1 MGENECHQLD
11 ERKALL
17 LPRPLFARRLFLSP
31 VALRDR
37 GVFPVPGV
45 ARMGCAELARRRRRQ
60 RQRGHLLLLLGGV
73 GVGIDTGRRR
83 RKSSCRRRK
92 NYSLGLWLRRAK
104 AEGCRTR
111 RDAERER
118 WGRQRSGSRKKEE
131 EDKKTLFFRE
141 FGLRAQDRSSTR
153 FSLFFFLFSSRSPPL
168 TAVESP
174 RVRQKA
180 FSRNTA
186 LLVAFDLSFPYL
198 RGHDVNVLDITP
210 ASSRRFKRFETA
222 REEAKSWSDGCLVAK
237 SKAFFSSGPLPPR
250 RRALLLFAPRR
261 RRQETEAAVAV
272 RCFDYKN
279 ESVERKMREKR

>member
-1 MGENECHQLD
+1 METEEKKLLSWPLASTGEGRRVSHATRCGERALGVPAKWVSE
-11 ERKALL
+11 ERK
-17 LPRPLFARRLFLSP
+17 
-31 VALRDR
+31 
-37 GVFPVPGV
+37 
-45 ARMGCAELARRRRRQ
+45 
-60 RQRGHLLLLLGGV
+60 
-73 GVGIDTGRRR
+73 
-83 RKSSCRRRK
+83 
-92 NYSLGLWLRRAK
+92 
-104 AEGCRTR
+104 
-111 RDAERER
+111 
-118 WGRQRSGSRKKEE
+118 

-186 LLVAFDLSFPYL
+186 LLVAFDLSFPCL
-198 RGHDVNVLDITP
+198 RGHDVNVLDIPP